1 MFMLFKIKTWSVAR
15 MDHVSFGVRPQSC
28 ANQVPFL
35 MTDTSI
41 TCQAA
46 LNRV

>member
-15 MDHVSFGVRPQSC
+15 MDHVSFGVPQSC